1 MILNIGDCARR
12 KLALARSSSVIPN
25 RKVRCWRSQFD
36 TNRSQ
41 RVPWSEWEKLGSS
54 RQLRQYDEVV
64 PLAEND
70 GFDYRRWRQSRDF
83 ERTIEKID
91 ALRLTRCSPQT
102 RLILYQGSG
111 AVVRPWR
118 CRSRRTA

>member
-25 RKVRCWRSQFD
+25 RKVRCWRSQID

-41 RVPWSEWEKLGSS
+41 RVPWSEWEKLGSG
-54 RQLRQYDEVV
+54 RQLRQYDAVV

-70 GFDYRRWRQSRDF
+70 GFDYDTA
-83 ERTIEKID
+83 ERGPSALVIGAARKNPSID
-91 ALRLTRCSPQT
+91 SVWSF
-102 RLILYQGSG
+102 YG
-111 AVVRPWR
+111 VR
-118 CRSRRTA
+118 